1 MQHYQRNVIAIT
13 KWCETCG
20 KMTRHRVS
28 DRRVGSCMESHVTG
42 LSKKQEAKLRQEI
55 KQFELDKRN
64 EKQPTLFGFPIV
76 ESDEFKDLGEIKF
89 GNFNEYIRYKKKE

>member
-13 KWCETCG
+13 KWCDVCG
-20 KMTRHRVS
+20 RLTSHRVS

-55 KQFELDKRN
+55 KQFELDKKS
-64 EKQPTLFGFPIV
+64 KQSYDIFG
-76 ESDEFKDLGEIKF
+76 EEWT
-89 GNFNEYIRYKKKE
+89 